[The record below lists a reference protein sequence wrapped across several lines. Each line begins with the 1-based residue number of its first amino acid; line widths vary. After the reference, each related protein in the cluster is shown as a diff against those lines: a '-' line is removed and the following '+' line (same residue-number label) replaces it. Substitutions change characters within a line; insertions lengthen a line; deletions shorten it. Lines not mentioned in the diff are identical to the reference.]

1 MTRRRVRSGARV
13 ALACLGVALSGCLTE
28 TGDLGR
34 PRPSVWND
42 TIFPRAGLAS
52 AVLRGEPTALHFNYT
67 DDEAE
72 LRDRAWRFIM
82 PAQERSLF
90 DRQVQEMARTRI
102 LPVAAQSVDLSE
114 YFFALRSQ
122 THRSPASR
130 YRRLGEDATADRQ
143 LLPSFRGNAL
153 RVIRAD
159 GVRLAAGRAS
169 GLVPGS
175 ALSEA
180 EARVAE
186 NVGIIVWVC
195 ERARYRLAGYR
206 YALDNLIVEVPQEQA
221 IPAERAIAALDGAI
235 HAWCD
240 GLDFGPAEPL
250 RPKPISVRG

>member
-1 MTRRRVRSGARV
+1 MMLHRSRLSALAV
-13 ALACLGVALSGCLTE
+13 LACLGAALSGCLTE

-34 PRPSVWND
+34 PRPSIWND
-42 TIFPRAGLAS
+42 SILPRAGLAS
-52 AVLRGEPTALHFNYT
+52 AALRGEPTALHFKYT
-67 DDEAE
+67 DDESE

-102 LPVAAQSVDLSE
+102 LPVAVQSVDLSE
-114 YFFALRSQ
+114 YFFALRSE
-122 THRSPASR
+122 TFHSPASR

-143 LLPSFRGNAL
+143 LLPNFRGNAL

-159 GVRLAAGRAS
+159 GIRLAAGRAS

-175 ALSEA
+175 ALNEA
-180 EARVAE
+180 QARVAE

-195 ERARYRLAGYR
+195 ERARYRLASYR
-206 YALDNLIVEVPQEQA
+206 YALDNLVVEMPQDQA
-221 IPAERAIAALDGAI
+221 IPAERAISALDGAI

>member
-1 MTRRRVRSGARV
+1 MKRARARV
-13 ALACLGVALSGCLTE
+13 GRWTALFVLGVALCGCLTE
-28 TGDLGR
+28 NGDFGR
-34 PRPSVWND
+34 PRPSAWND
-42 TIFPRAGLAS
+42 SIFPRLGLAS
-52 AVLRGEPTALHFNYT
+52 ATLRGEPTAIHFKYT
-67 DDEAE
+67 DDESE

-82 PAQERSLF
+82 PAHERSLF

-102 LPVAAQSVDLSE
+102 LPVASQSVDLSA
-114 YFFALRSQ
+114 YFFALRSEAFN
-122 THRSPASR
+122 SPASR

-143 LLPSFRGNAL
+143 LLPRFRGNAL
-153 RVIRAD
+153 RIIRAD
-159 GVRLAAGRAS
+159 ATRLATARAS

-175 ALSEA
+175 SLSEA

-206 YALDNLIVEVPQEQA
+206 YALDNLVVEMPQDQA